1 MGDRV
6 QVHYLKRLQDGSVAS
21 SRGRAPLELT
31 VGVSHPR
38 LPGLG
43 LALVGLAVGQSTTLR
58 IPPEQAYGVRDP
70 DRVRDLDRRRFPPEH
85 AFVIG
90 EWTHVVSR
98 RGRRLVRILEVRDD
112 VVVVDGN
119 HRGAGQ
125 ALELK
130 VKLLTIQDA
139 QAGSEVPDSLGRERA
154 RHDDRWHEEGG
165 EG

>member
-1 MGDRV
+1 MRTAQLGDRV
-6 QVHYLKRLQDGSVAS
+6 QVHYRKRLQDGSVAS

-31 VGVSHPR
+31 VGIGHPR

-43 LALVGLAVGQSTTLR
+43 LALVGLATGQSTTLR
-58 IPPEQAYGVRDP
+58 IPPEQAYGLRDP

-98 RGRRLVRILEVRDD
+98 RGRRLVRVLEVRED

-125 ALELK
+125 TLELK
-130 VKLLTIQDA
+130 VKLLTIRGT
-139 QAGSEVPDSLGRERA
+139 QAGSEVSN
-154 RHDDRWHEEGG
+154 EGG
-165 EG
+165 GV

>member
-1 MGDRV
+1 MRTAQVGDRV
-6 QVHYLKRLQDGSVAS
+6 QVHYRKRLQDGSVAS

-31 VGVSHPR
+31 VGIGHPR

-43 LALVGLAVGQSTTLR
+43 LALVGLAAGQSTTLQV
-58 IPPEQAYGVRDP
+58 PPEQAYGLRDP

-90 EWTHVVSR
+90 EWTRVVSR
-98 RGRRLVRILEVRDD
+98 RGRRLVRVLEVRDD

-130 VKLLTIQDA
+130 IKLLSIKGTA
-139 QAGSEVPDSLGRERA
+139 AGSEVP
-154 RHDDRWHEEGG
+154 HEGG
-165 EG
+165 GK

>member
-1 MGDRV
+1 FLQIPRGGFMRTAQLGDRV

-21 SRGRAPLELT
+21 SRGRSPLELT
-31 VGVSHPR
+31 VGVGHPR

-43 LALVGLAVGQSTTLR
+43 TALVGLAVGQSATLR
-58 IPPEQAYGVRDP
+58 IPPELAYGLRDP
-70 DRVRDLDRRRFPPEH
+70 GRVRDLDRKRFAPEQ
-85 AFVIG
+85 ALLIG
-90 EWTHVVSR
+90 KWTRVRTH

-130 VKLLTIQDA
+130 VKLLSIRDA
-139 QAGSEVPDSLGRERA
+139 EAGSEV
-154 RHDDRWHEEGG
+154 
-165 EG
+165 

>member
-1 MGDRV
+1 MRTAQLGDRV
-6 QVHYLKRLQDGSVAS
+6 QVHYRKRLQDGSVAS

-31 VGVSHPR
+31 VGIGHPR

-43 LALVGLAVGQSTTLR
+43 LALVGLAAGQSTTLR
-58 IPPEQAYGVRDP
+58 IPPEQAYGLRDP
-70 DRVRDLDRRRFPPEH
+70 DRVRDLDRRRFPPEQ

-90 EWTHVVSR
+90 AWTHVLTR

-119 HRGAGQ
+119 PRGAGQ

-130 VKLLTIQDA
+130 VKLLSIHDA
-139 QAGSEVPDSLGRERA
+139 EARAAVPPSEGSSSRGSRPSE
-154 RHDDRWHEEGG
+154 
-165 EG
+165 